1 MLDACSWFW
10 VPPLMFSTPFIALIA
25 LAYVGLLFALA
36 WLGDRLPEHRMGGR
50 TRVAVYSFSLAVYC
64 TSWTFFG
71 AVGSAASDGW
81 LFATIYIG
89 PILVLVLGHD
99 LMHRILRLSR
109 EQRLTSIAD
118 FIAHRFGKSR
128 PLAVLITLAAVVGAI
143 PYIALQLKAVTNGL
157 VTIADEPQHLSDSLL
172 AFVLAMALGVFSILF
187 GARRLEASEHHRGMV
202 LAVAFESMVKL
213 LAFAIVALWA
223 LYALLD
229 GPEGLVRTIGS
240 NADYRQLFTPDRLP
254 GGFWVQTLLA
264 GAAIVCLP
272 RQFHVTFVENE
283 RSADLNAAR
292 WLFPAYLV
300 LFTVLVVPISVA
312 GLERFGSQS
321 VDPDMFMLSL
331 PMSADLP
338 LLTLLSFIGGFSAAT
353 GMVIVSTV
361 ALATMVSND
370 LIAPL
375 LMRLKLHRG
384 RDFGGLLLQSRRVTI
399 LALAA
404 ISWLYYLTLPSSDA
418 LASTGLIAF
427 AAVIQFAP
435 ALVLGVY
442 WPHASREAAMV
453 GLVLGLGSWLMLIF
467 MPSITVGWPVWARPA
482 LTDAVLLGLALNL
495 AALIFISLW
504 VRRRR
509 PTLPMLLGRRDSLR
523 PVTVGELRKLAMS
536 FIGRERVDLAFAN
549 ALDGGFDQVERM
561 PADAQLVGF
570 TERLLAGCIGSASA
584 RTVLTAGLRRSGMNT
599 DEALALLEQTS
610 SAIQFNRDLLEATL
624 DHISQG
630 VSVIDA
636 DLRLVS
642 WNRAYLDLLDYPQAM
657 VYLGRPVEDL
667 IRFNLEREQRGSRAE
682 IESAIDRRMHH
693 MRRGTSYVYE
703 RRHGDGRVIEIR
715 GNPMPR
721 GGFVTTY
728 TDITS
733 FKHNE
738 AELKSAYETM
748 EQQVNRRTRE
758 LRATMQALETAKHD
772 AEQANRSKTRFLAAA
787 SHDLLQ
793 PLNAARLFS
802 ANLGQRIEYLPPEEA
817 RLVRRMDHS
826 LGVAEELL
834 SALLDISRLDQGA
847 LQPKWSSV
855 PALQLLE
862 KIERQFSALAERR
875 GLRLRVR
882 QCRRFVHAD
891 PKLVQRVLFNLVN
904 NALRYTRKGGVL
916 VGCRVRGSVLRFEVW
931 DTGPGIQPS
940 EQERI
945 FEEFERLA
953 GNVEEPEFDQGL
965 GLGLSICRRI
975 CRMLEAPLDL
985 KSRPDAG
992 SVFAVSLPLD
1002 HGGCHT
1008 ARTVDGAPGGR
1019 SSTTFEGVQVLCLDD
1034 DRDILE
1040 GMQMLLERWGC
1051 SVRTAANRSDALNLV
1066 NDQTELIIADYH
1078 LLGDDGVSAS
1088 LELRRA
1094 AGRDIPVLILTAD
1107 REDELGDLLESLGY
1121 QRLLKPVKPAALRAL
1136 MQHLVGFR
1144 TG

>member
-1 MLDACSWFW
+1 
-10 VPPLMFSTPFIALIA
+10 MFSPQFIALIA
-25 LAYVGLLFALA
+25 LGYVGLLFGLA
-36 WLGDRLPEHRMGGR
+36 WLGDRLPEHRIGGR
-50 TRVAVYSFSLAVYC
+50 ARAVIYSFSLAVYC

-71 AVGSAASDGW
+71 AVGSASTDGW

-99 LMHRILRLSR
+99 LMHRILKLSR
-109 EQRLTSIAD
+109 EQHLTSIAD

-128 PLAVLITLAAVVGAI
+128 PLAVLITLAAVLGAI
-143 PYIALQLKAVTNGL
+143 PYIALQLKAVSNGL
-157 VTIADEPQHLSDSLL
+157 VLIADEPPHLSQSSL
-172 AFVLAMALGVFSILF
+172 AFGLAMALGVFAIFF

-202 LAVAFESMVKL
+202 LAVAFESLVKL
-213 LAFAIVALWA
+213 LAFGMVAMWA
-223 LYALLD
+223 LYVLLD
-229 GPEGLVRTIGS
+229 GPGGMVRTIAG
-240 NADYRQLFTPDRLP
+240 NADYRALFLPDRLP

-264 GAAIVCLP
+264 AAAILCLP
-272 RQFHVTFVENE
+272 RQFQVTFVENE
-283 RSADLNAAR
+283 RVDDLNAAR
-292 WLFPAYLV
+292 WLFPVYL
-300 LFTVLVVPISVA
+300 LAFSLLVVPITVA
-312 GLERFGSQS
+312 GLERFGGQS
-321 VDPDMFMLSL
+321 ANADMFMLSL
-331 PMSADLP
+331 PISADLP

-375 LMRLKLHRG
+375 LMQFKLHRG
-384 RDFGGLLLQSRRVTI
+384 RDFGRVLLQSRRVTI

-404 ISWLYYLTLPSSDA
+404 ISWLYSLVLHSTDA
-418 LASTGLIAF
+418 LASIGLMAF
-427 AAVIQFAP
+427 AAVIQFLP
-435 ALVLGVY
+435 ALVFGVY
-442 WPHASREAAMV
+442 WPRASREGALA
-453 GLVLGLGSWLMLIF
+453 GLVLGLGSWLLLTFI
-467 MPSITVGWPVWARPA
+467 PSIASGWPNWASLA
-482 LTDAVLLGLALNL
+482 LNDSVLLGLSLNIAGL
-495 AALIFISLW
+495 VSISLW

-549 ALDGGFDQVERM
+549 ALDFGSDAIFDHVDSR
-561 PADAQLVGF
+561 PANAELVGF

-584 RTVLTAGLRRSGMNT
+584 RSVLTAGLRRSGMNT

-610 SAIQFNRDLLEATL
+610 SAIQFNRDLMEATL

-630 VSVIDA
+630 VSVVDA
-636 DLRLVS
+636 DRRLVS
-642 WNRAYLDLLDYPQAM
+642 WNRAYFELLDYPREM
-657 VYLGRPVEDL
+657 IYPGRPVEEL

-693 MRRGTSYVYE
+693 MRRGTPYVYE

-721 GGFVTTY
+721 GGYVTTY

-733 FKHNE
+733 FKENE
-738 AELKSAYETM
+738 AELKSAYATM
-748 EQQVNRRTRE
+748 EQQVNKRTRE
-758 LRATMQALETAKHD
+758 LRATMQALEVAKHD

-802 ANLGQRIEYLPPEEA
+802 ANLSQRTEHLPREEA
-817 RLVRRMDHS
+817 RLVRRVDHS

-847 LQPKWSSV
+847 LQPKWTSV
-855 PALQLLE
+855 PAAQLLE

-882 QCRRFVHAD
+882 PCKHYVHAD

-904 NALRYTRKGGVL
+904 NALRYTRTGGVL
-916 VGCRVRGSVLRFEVW
+916 VGCRLRGRMLRFEIW
-931 DTGPGIQPS
+931 DTGPGIEAA

-945 FEEFERLA
+945 FEEFERLGGEA
-953 GNVEEPEFDQGL
+953 EEPEFDQGL

-975 CRMLEAPLDL
+975 CRMLEAPLEL
-985 KSRPDAG
+985 KSRPGAG
-992 SVFAVSLPLD
+992 SVFAVSLRLD
-1002 HGGCHT
+1002 ESEHEPDARVET
-1008 ARTVDGAPGGR
+1008 APARR
-1019 SSTTFEGVQVLCLDD
+1019 SSMSFEGLQVLCLDD
-1034 DRDILE
+1034 DREILD

-1051 SVRTAANRSDALNLV
+1051 RVRIATCRSDALNAI
-1066 NDQTELIIADYH
+1066 DSDTGLIIADYH
-1078 LLGDDGVSAS
+1078 LGVDDGVSAS
-1088 LELRRA
+1088 AELRRA
-1094 AGRDIPVLILTAD
+1094 AGREIPVLILTAD
-1107 REDELGDLLESLGY
+1107 REDELGGLLESLGY

-1136 MQHLVGFR
+1136 MGHLVGFQS
-1144 TG
+1144 G